1 MSSAPS
7 INASGILI
15 IGDEVLNGKIL
26 DTNSH
31 AFAKYCF
38 RELGVPLKRTVV
50 CGDDEDDIIQ
60 SLQRNF
66 EGCLLVVTSGGI
78 GSTHDDISYPA
89 IARAFGL
96 ACELDQEIVD
106 RMQRLRGPYL
116 STLSK
121 TQLDAFY
128 RMATIPKG
136 ENVEKLYL
144 DDELWVPVVGID
156 KKVYILPGVP
166 QLFTRLM
173 VGLGEILKPRVVS
186 DFLTRRFVQTR
197 TGESELA
204 PFLTALQHECNIKY
218 GKDGVKLGSYPHLTW
233 KINTISIIAGSNVND
248 KDLLSIVQRVLEG
261 VKGEAKEI
269 SADDEERLTTTDPEN
284 SNL

>member
-66 EGCLLVVTSGGI
+66 EGCSLVVTSGGI

-248 KDLLSIVQRVLEG
+248 KDLSSIVQRVLEG